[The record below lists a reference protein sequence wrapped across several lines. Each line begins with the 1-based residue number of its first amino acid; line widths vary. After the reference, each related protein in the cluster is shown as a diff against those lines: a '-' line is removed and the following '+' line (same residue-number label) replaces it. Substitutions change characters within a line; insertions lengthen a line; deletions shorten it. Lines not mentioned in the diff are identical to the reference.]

1 MKLNM
6 VKAIALV
13 PALLVGLACSSQR
26 TPTAA
31 ASSDST
37 SYKDAVKQALQQA
50 ELQCV
55 ESETGPYLRV

>member
-26 TPTAA
+26 TPSAA
-31 ASSDST
+31 ASSEGT
-37 SYKDAVKQALQQA
+37 SYKDAVKQAL
-50 ELQCV
+50 
-55 ESETGPYLRV
+55 